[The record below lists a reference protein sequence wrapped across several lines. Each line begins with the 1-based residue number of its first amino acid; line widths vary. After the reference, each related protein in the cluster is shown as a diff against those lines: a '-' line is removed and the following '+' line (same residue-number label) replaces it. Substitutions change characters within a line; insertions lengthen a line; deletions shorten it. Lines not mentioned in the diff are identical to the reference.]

1 MRSAKPFVVQPKTS
15 RVKKQITM
23 RSAKPFDSAAQNI
36 ALKAG
41 TFTGKEANYHEI
53 CSIWKNRSIVQP
65 KTSRVKKQ
73 ITIRSAKPF
82 DSAAQNIALK
92 AGTFTGKEANYHEI
106 CSIWKKPFEHLID
119 RAARNVAFF

>member
-1 MRSAKPFVVQPKTS
+1 
-15 RVKKQITM
+15 
-23 RSAKPFDSAAQNI
+23 
-36 ALKAG
+36 L
-41 TFTGKEANYHEI
+41 E
-53 CSIWKNRSIVQP
+53 
-65 KTSRVKKQ
+65 
-73 ITIRSAKPF
+73 KPF